1 MMLPDRRT
9 PEIREA
15 RPGVFVLELRRTRR
29 WPAEELG
36 VLIRTGTTWT
46 VLGPEG
52 VLSDV
57 PSFHDAVAALRE

>member
-1 MMLPDRRT
+1 MLPDRRT

-15 RPGVFVLELRRTRR
+15 RPGVFVLELRGTRR
-29 WPAEELG
+29 RPAEELG
-36 VLIRTGTTWT
+36 VLIRTGATWT

-57 PSFHDAVAALRE
+57 SSFHDAVAALRE